1 MRKFDKEEG
10 ETNPSPP
17 HRSPPSSKPTISTV
31 VKTHTD
37 FDLNFSEVLNQI
49 AFQILNMQASNLSER
64 ARGLESEE
72 SREHMRKR
80 EGRERK
86 EEK

>member
-1 MRKFDKEEG
+1 M
-10 ETNPSPP
+10 
-17 HRSPPSSKPTISTV
+17 ISTV

-64 ARGLESEE
+64 EGHR
-72 SREHMRKR
+72 REHVVLNLKR
-80 EGRERK
+80 AESIWEREK
-86 EEK
+86 EEREKKRNNEREVRNFRVKKEEREY